1 MHYRLEGAN
10 TVKLCKEMV
19 LPLPNRDG
27 RFKSFGYRQADQP
40 HIAALAESLG
50 MQLHV
55 YSLHMG
61 YSHTV
66 YQEDSKDLLVRI
78 VNKGAHYDLVYT

>member
-1 MHYRLEGAN
+1 ME
-10 TVKLCKEMV
+10 LCKEMV
-19 LPLPNRDG
+19 LPLPNRNG
-27 RFKSFGYRQADQP
+27 HIKSFAYRQADQA

-55 YSLHMG
+55 YSLHIG

-66 YQEDSKDLLVRI
+66 YQEDSTDLLVRI
-78 VNKGAHYDLVYT
+78 VNRGAHYDLVYT